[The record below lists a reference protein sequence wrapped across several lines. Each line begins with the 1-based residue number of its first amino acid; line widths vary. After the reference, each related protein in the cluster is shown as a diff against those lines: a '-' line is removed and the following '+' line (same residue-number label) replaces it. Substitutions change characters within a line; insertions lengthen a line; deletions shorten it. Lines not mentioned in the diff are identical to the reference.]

1 MIQYDGCVACIPFTI
16 DAWVVLPDH
25 MHCIWTL
32 PPGTDDFSMRWR
44 LIKLLFS
51 KSLPR
56 TERLSA
62 TRQRR
67 GERGIWQRRYWEHTI
82 VSERDYAQH
91 IDYIHVNPLKHGYV
105 KRVCDWPYSTFHR
118 YVADGIL
125 LVDWCGDMA
134 DLPTAGGDVG
144 QKSVA
149 RPDTQISR
157 SRSPQVR

>member
-1 MIQYDGCVACIPFTI
+1 
-16 DAWVVLPDH
+16 

-32 PPGTDDFSMRWR
+32 PPGTDDFPMRWR

-67 GERGIWQRRYWEHTI
+67 GERGLWQRRYWEHTI
-82 VSERDYAQH
+82 VTERDYAQH

-125 LVDWCGDMA
+125 LVDWCSDMA
-134 DLPTAGGDVG
+134 DLPTV
-144 QKSVA
+144 SE
-149 RPDTQISR
+149 
-157 SRSPQVR
+157 